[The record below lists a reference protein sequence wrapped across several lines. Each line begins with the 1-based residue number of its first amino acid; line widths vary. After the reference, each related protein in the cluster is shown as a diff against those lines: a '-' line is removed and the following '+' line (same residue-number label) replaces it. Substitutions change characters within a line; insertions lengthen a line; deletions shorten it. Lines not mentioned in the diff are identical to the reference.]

1 MWIIFILFIC
11 FLLALG
17 YFVSGNA
24 VAFTVKSL
32 VALGAIV
39 FIVIVGAIIWALNN
53 SSHPSSTT
61 TSTYTPTYQTNTQT
75 MPAQTGTESSGS
87 LPTVVG
93 QCDRTTITQIGTRLT
108 DGTTGNPI
116 PGTGSAIWY
125 ADGGYQVSYDTIS
138 GITNSKVGDSV
149 NLCLIAVPND
159 CPKGDNRGIVYQAT
173 NLRTNETWQA
183 QNSEHSCGGA

>member
-1 MWIIFILFIC
+1 M
-11 FLLALG
+11 
-17 YFVSGNA
+17 SGNA

-32 VALGAIV
+32 VALDALV

-53 SSHPSSTT
+53 SSHPSST
-61 TSTYTPTYQTNTQT
+61 STYTPTYQANTQT
-75 MPAQTGTESSGS
+75 MPAQNATESSGS

-108 DGTTGNPI
+108 DRTTGNPI

-138 GITNSKVGDSV
+138 GITNSKIGDSV
-149 NLCLIAVPND
+149 NLCLVAVPSD
-159 CPKGDNRGIVYQAT
+159 CPAGDNRGLVYQAT

>member
-1 MWIIFILFIC
+1 MWILFIFFIC

-53 SSHPSSTT
+53 SSHPT
-61 TSTYTPTYQTNTQT
+61 TSTSTYSPSYQTNTQT
-75 MPAQTGTESSGS
+75 TPAQATTASTGN

-116 PGTGSAIWY
+116 AGSGSAIWY
-125 ADGGYQVSYDTIS
+125 ADGGYQVSYDTVQ
-138 GITNSKVGDSV
+138 GITNSRVGDEI
-149 NLCLIAVPND
+149 NLCLVSVPSD
-159 CPKGDNRGIVYQAT
+159 CPAGDNRGLVYQAT
-173 NLRTNETWQA
+173 NLRTSENWQA
-183 QNSEHSCGGA
+183 QNSEHGCGGA